1 MRISDWSS
9 DVCSSDLYNEDD
21 LTGPRGAYGRTKLAG
36 EKAVI
41 ASGARYAILR
51 TAWVFSAQGTNFV
64 RTILRLGRERDTLG
78 VVADQIG
85 CPTHAGDLA
94 QATAQVTQALAAGEV
109 SDGIWHVVNGGE
121 TSWHGLASHALAQA
135 AMHGWRTPTLNRL
148 TTSEYPTKAPRPAN
162 SRLAT
167 EKLQADFGIVLRD
180 WREATTAAVDV
191 IIGQEGN
198 I

>member
-109 SDGIWHVVNGGE
+109 SDGIWHE
-121 TSWHGLASHALAQA
+121 TGRAR
-135 AMHGWRTPTLNRL
+135 G
-148 TTSEYPTKAPRPAN
+148 
-162 SRLAT
+162 
-167 EKLQADFGIVLRD
+167 
-180 WREATTAAVDV
+180 RERVGRSV
-191 IIGQEGN
+191 
-198 I
+198 